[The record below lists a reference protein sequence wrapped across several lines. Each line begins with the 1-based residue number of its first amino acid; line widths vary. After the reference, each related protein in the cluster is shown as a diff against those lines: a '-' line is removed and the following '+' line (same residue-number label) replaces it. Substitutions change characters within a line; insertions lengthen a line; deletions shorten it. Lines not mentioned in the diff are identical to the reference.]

1 MAKANLSSID
11 TTNGDKL
18 AYYAKSREVSQKSP
32 HKAKESKNEQIVN
45 ARKLANLAN
54 AKKKARKKA
63 KMVKASRK
71 KNKR

>member
-32 HKAKESKNEQIVN
+32 HKAKESKNDQVVN
-45 ARKLANLAN
+45 AKKLANLAN